1 MYFLNSFII
10 EPKYAE
16 KRDFVRMQMNVPIQ
30 ITIKDSSE
38 IITGICKNL
47 SGNGLFFATSR
58 KIDIGTQLK
67 ISIYSPDNK
76 FNNLNAL
83 IQVSRI
89 DEQQS
94 TDNLSAFGAKILLL
108 E

>member
-1 MYFLNSFII
+1 MSFLNSFII

-30 ITIKDSSE
+30 LTIKDSGE

-47 SGNGLFFATSR
+47 SGNGLFFVTSK

-83 IQVSRI
+83 VQVSRI
-89 DEQQS
+89 DAQQP
-94 TDNLSAFGAKILLL
+94 TDNIYAFGAQILLL